1 MARGLTAASVALLV
15 LVSLVASATSEKPVC
30 CRDYH
35 RWGDDKERSGCP
47 LQEETND
54 DCNSWCMQ
62 SGCARDNISRN
73 GFCKKIGK
81 LHYCHC
87 KC

>member
-35 RWGDDKERSGCP
+35 QWGNEKEKRGCD
-47 LQEETND
+47 QQDD

-62 SGCARDNISRN
+62 SNCTRN
-73 GFCKKIGK
+73 DVTGNGLCKKIGK